1 MASDK
6 SKYICNIC
14 GGNNDPLALFCGICG
29 NKLNSKDKPSN
40 EVTSSLQE
48 EPDDEVNP
56 SLQDE
61 PGSEKKMIG
70 LGSAISLGFTN
81 YINFNGRSSRA
92 EYWWWILFYIL
103 TSMIPLIG
111 PFINLILIIATIS
124 LTTRRLHDIGK
135 TGWWQLI
142 FIFMY
147 ILLFVLLIPFFIATA
162 IIGIVAFIIWFILFL
177 IITIWWIRWMATKG
191 NDGPNKFGP
200 STNIFR

>member
-70 LGSAISLGFTN
+70 LGS
-81 YINFNGRSSRA
+81 
-92 EYWWWILFYIL
+92 
-103 TSMIPLIG
+103 
-111 PFINLILIIATIS
+111 
-124 LTTRRLHDIGK
+124 
-135 TGWWQLI
+135 LI
-142 FIFMY
+142 FTRGLY
-147 ILLFVLLIPFFIATA
+147 GELTQ
-162 IIGIVAFIIWFILFL
+162 
-177 IITIWWIRWMATKG
+177 K
-191 NDGPNKFGP
+191 
-200 STNIFR
+200 